1 MENNESTK
9 EGPVEE
15 GSQVEEPKP
24 EDKKGPEALTNEWQ
38 DIHSF
43 LTSPEGLQVLD
54 ARLKQLL
61 GE

>member
-1 MENNESTK
+1 VENNETNK
-9 EGPVEE
+9 QTPAEE
-15 GSQVEEPKP
+15 DPKVEEPNP
-24 EDKKGPEALTNEWQ
+24 EDKQEAPTNEWR